1 MDHDLSRR
9 SKPFIAALGIAVIIY
24 CVSVLGFVGTAPD
37 IRLRGLLSDS
47 DQVNSFSG
55 MVVRDIV
62 DAEYESGTQIQIGD
76 VLQSV
81 RDRPIR
87 SFLDFTLSL
96 QALRNATIESGGRV
110 PVRSTLA
117 DDQSWLHPPLVEV
130 DEDGSRFVTV
140 SFLRPSTGESFKTRL
155 MVKSLPL
162 SEVLVSFIWMALQL
176 GIFSVSALAA
186 WHRPFD
192 RSARLFFAMC
202 AVTMAAFVG
211 GYHWWVLESS
221 FLLNAPFIVCAV
233 LVPAVSLHFFITY
246 PRRLFLMERHAK
258 PTVAVIYTVPTLAAI
273 LMLGLWMTAR
283 LMTSDEMSN
292 AAVYWVVGSLQVL
305 RWCIYGYLVFAA
317 LCFCVMLVALAN
329 EYFTAPGPI
338 EKNQVK
344 WMFRAGLVAAVPI
357 AYTLYLAIF
366 HRTDFAL
373 GSARLPMFFASLSFM
388 LAYSIGIARFKLM
401 LVDEFVS
408 KGMLYQVAT
417 QGLTVLYAFGVA
429 LIAFMATH
437 LNVTAALPG
446 KFQQIL
452 SVGVVLTFTV
462 VVMSW
467 SRDRLQQMIDRRFYR
482 EKYQLDKALQ
492 RVNRSLDSLADRH
505 SLGQR
510 MLTSCRE
517 VLGTKFAAIYLRE
530 HSRRSFQLLAIEG
543 TSGLP
548 EQFELDDESAEILKR
563 DSAVTGISMRPA
575 DDLTE
580 LGRSLRR
587 FRCEMVHAV
596 TAEGEIDG
604 LVILGRR
611 NSGAGYSA
619 EDLTFLS
626 TLGQFTLVALRSVKL
641 HQDFAR
647 LNDELQSKA
656 TKIDEQKRQIAMMQS
671 ELNGSNA
678 PKVPTDDAELRRDM
692 IKGNSPAIQEVL
704 ETVRKVAASES
715 TVLVQGASGTGKELL
730 AQAIHENSVRR
741 NGPLVR
747 VHCAALSPSLLE
759 SELFGHVK
767 GAFTGAHRDRV
778 GRFEMANGG
787 TLFLDEIGDIS
798 LETQIK
804 LLRVLQTRSFE
815 PVGGTRT
822 VNVDVRLIT
831 ATHQNLQKLISEGR
845 FREDLYYRL
854 NVVRITLPTLSERK
868 EDIFELSLHFL
879 RQAAQRANKR
889 VTHIDADALD
899 AMLRHT
905 WPGNIRELEN
915 VLERAVVLCES
926 DHISLKEL
934 PSDVLETNA
943 FLPTKSDTMPGALST
958 PNEANLVAPPQS
970 VVSAVRATSRNIR
983 QEVESNE
990 RLLLERAL
998 RDCGGNKA
1006 EAARKLGIPRSTF
1019 FSKLKKAGMQ

>member
-1 MDHDLSRR
+1 MERDLSRR

-37 IRLRGLLSDS
+37 IRLRGLLSDA
-47 DQVNSFSG
+47 DQVSAAPG
-55 MVVRDIV
+55 MMVREIV
-62 DAEYESGTQIQIGD
+62 DAEYESGPQIQIGD
-76 VLQSV
+76 ILQEV
-81 RDRPIR
+81 RDRPIH
-87 SFLDFTLSL
+87 SFLDFTEAL
-96 QALRNATIESGGRV
+96 QSLRNATIESGGRV
-110 PVRSTLA
+110 PLRRTLA
-117 DDQSWLHPPLVEV
+117 DDQRWMHPPLVEV
-130 DEDGSRFVTV
+130 DEDGSRFVSV
-140 SFLRPSTGESFKTRL
+140 RFKRLSTGESFRTRL

-162 SEVLVSFIWMALQL
+162 SEVLISFVWMTLQL
-176 GIFSVSALAA
+176 GIFAVSALAA

-192 RSARLFFAMC
+192 RSARLFFVMC
-202 AVTMAAFVG
+202 AVTMAAFIG
-211 GYHWWVLESS
+211 GFHWWVLGSS
-221 FLLNAPFIVCAV
+221 FLLNTPFIVCAV
-233 LVPAVSLHFFITY
+233 LVPAVSLHFFMTY
-246 PRRLFLMERHAK
+246 PRRLVIMEQYANQ
-258 PTVAVIYTVPTLAAI
+258 TVALLYSVPALAAT
-273 LMLGLWMTAR
+273 LMLGLWLTAW
-283 LMTSDEMSN
+283 LLTSPETSS
-292 AAVYWVVGSLQVL
+292 ASAYWIVGCLQVL

-317 LCFCVMLVALAN
+317 MCFCVMLVALGN
-329 EYFTAPGPI
+329 EYFGASGAI

-344 WMFRAGLVAAVPI
+344 WMFRAGVAAAVPI
-357 AYTLYLAIF
+357 TYTLYLAIF

-408 KGMLYQVAT
+408 KGMMYQVAT

-429 LIAFMATH
+429 LIAFLATN
-437 LNVTAALPG
+437 LNVSAALPG

-452 SVGVVLTFTV
+452 SVGVLLAFTV

-517 VLGTKFAAIYLRE
+517 VLGAKFAAIYLRE

-543 TSGLP
+543 VSGLP
-548 EQFELDDESAEILKR
+548 EQFELDDQSVELLRR

-587 FRCEMVHAV
+587 FRCELVHAV
-596 TAEGEIDG
+596 TAEGDIDG
-604 LVILGRR
+604 LIVLGRR
-611 NSGAGYSA
+611 NSGAGYTA
-619 EDLTFLS
+619 EDLTFLN

-641 HQDFAR
+641 HQDFSR

-671 ELNGSNA
+671 ELNGSIA
-678 PKVPTDDAELRRDM
+678 PKVSFEDAELRRDM

-704 ETVRKVAASES
+704 DTVRKVAVSES

-730 AQAIHENSVRR
+730 AQAIHENSPRR
-741 NGPLVR
+741 NGPLIR

-854 NVVRITLPTLSERK
+854 NVVRITLPTLNERK
-868 EDIFELSLHFL
+868 EDIFELALHFL
-879 RQAAQRANKR
+879 RQAAHRANKG
-889 VTHIDADALD
+889 VTHIDADALE
-899 AMLRHT
+899 ALMRHT

-915 VLERAVVLCES
+915 VLERAVVLCEA

-934 PSDVLETNA
+934 PPDVLAPGE
-943 FLPTKSDTMPGALST
+943 LPLVSAKTMPGAMHST
-958 PNEANLVAPPQS
+958 HESPLKTPSPD
-970 VVSAVRATSRNIR
+970 VVSTVRATSRNIR
-983 QEVESNE
+983 QDADLNE
-990 RLLLERAL
+990 RMILERAL

>member
-1 MDHDLSRR
+1 MQHDLSRR
-9 SKPFIAALGIAVIIY
+9 SKPFIAILGVAVIIY
-24 CVSVLGFVGTAPD
+24 CVSVLGFVGTSPD

-47 DQVNSFSG
+47 DQINPVSG

-62 DAEYESGTQIQIGD
+62 DAEYVSGPSIQVGD
-76 VLQSV
+76 VLQEV

-87 SFLDFTLSL
+87 SFLDFTTAL
-96 QALRNATIESGGRV
+96 QSLRNATIESGGRV

-117 DDQSWLHPPLVEV
+117 DDQKWLHPPLVEV
-130 DEDGSRFVTV
+130 DEDGSRYVTV
-140 SFLRPSTGESFKTRL
+140 KFLRPATGETIRTRL

-162 SEVLVSFIWMALQL
+162 SEVLISFVWMTLQL
-176 GIFSVSALAA
+176 GIFAVSALAA

-192 RSARLFFAMC
+192 RSVRLFFAMC
-202 AVTMAAFVG
+202 AVTMAAFIG
-211 GYHWWVLESS
+211 GFHWWVLGSN
-221 FLLNAPFIVCAV
+221 FLLNAPFIVSAV
-233 LVPAVSLHFFITY
+233 LVPAVSLHFFMTY
-246 PRRLFLMERHAK
+246 PRRLIVLEQYEKPVVALIYAI
-258 PTVAVIYTVPTLAAI
+258 PTVAAALMAGLWLAAW
-273 LMLGLWMTAR
+273 LL
-283 LMTSDEMSN
+283 TSPEMSSS
-292 AAVYWVVGSLQVL
+292 AAYWVVGCFQVL

-317 LCFCVMLVALAN
+317 MCFCVMLIALGN
-329 EYFTAPGPI
+329 EYFTASGAI
-338 EKNQVK
+338 ERNQVK
-344 WMFRAGLVAAVPI
+344 WMFRAGLAAAVPI
-357 AYTLYLAIF
+357 TYTLYLAIF
-366 HRTDFAL
+366 HRTEFAL

-429 LIAFMATH
+429 LIAFLATN
-437 LNVTAALPG
+437 LNVSAALPG

-452 SVGVVLTFTV
+452 SVGVLLTFTV

-467 SRDRLQQMIDRRFYR
+467 SRDRMQQMIDRRFYR

-517 VLGTKFAAIYLRE
+517 VLGAKFAAIYLRE
-530 HSRRSFQLLAIEG
+530 HGRRSFQLLAIEAV
-543 TSGLP
+543 SGLP
-548 EQFELDDESAEILKR
+548 EQFELDEDSVELLRR
-563 DSAVTGISMRPA
+563 DSAITGISMRPA

-587 FRCEMVHAV
+587 FRCELVHAV
-596 TAEGEIDG
+596 VAEGEIDG
-604 LVILGRR
+604 LVVLGRR
-611 NSGAGYSA
+611 NSGAGYTA
-619 EDLTFLS
+619 EDLTFLN

-641 HQDFAR
+641 HQDFSR

-671 ELNGSNA
+671 ELNGPIT
-678 PKVPTDDAELRRDM
+678 PKVSIENVELRRDM
-692 IKGNSPAIQEVL
+692 IRGNSPAIQEVL

-730 AQAIHENSVRR
+730 AQAIHENSSRR

-822 VNVDVRLIT
+822 INVDVRLIT

-854 NVVRITLPTLSERK
+854 NVVRITLPTLNERK
-868 EDIFELSLHFL
+868 EDIFELALYFL
-879 RQAAQRANKR
+879 RQASQRANKG
-889 VTHIDADALD
+889 VTHIDADALE
-899 AMLRHT
+899 ALMRHS

-915 VLERAVVLCES
+915 VLERAVVLCET

-934 PSDVLETNA
+934 PADVFDVTPALLNSTGTLPGGMNSSLESQLA
-943 FLPTKSDTMPGALST
+943 
-958 PNEANLVAPPQS
+958 VPPSS
-970 VVSAVRATSRNIR
+970 VVSTVRATSRNIR
-983 QEVESNE
+983 QEADSNE
-990 RLLLERAL
+990 RMILERAL